1 MGEGKKAEE
10 VIEVG
15 YALAHHGDAA
25 ICFYLAES
33 LGVAEEVFV
42 KMLSEGDIVMID
54 MCMWV
59 AAGLRDASVWEHD
72 EVGERV
78 RAIVRA
84 RTGWSGGDGT

>member
-1 MGEGKKAEE
+1 MSKEPEE
-10 VIEVG
+10 VVEVG

-25 ICFYLAES
+25 ICFYLSMS
-33 LGVAEEVFV
+33 LGVAEEVFR
-42 KMLSEGDIVMID
+42 KMLAEGDIVTID

-78 RAIVRA
+78 RALVRE
-84 RTGWSGGDGT
+84 RTGWRG

>member
-1 MGEGKKAEE
+1 MREEKKAEAE

-33 LGVAEEVFV
+33 LGVAEEVFR
-42 KMLSEGDIVMID
+42 KMLSEGDIAMID

-72 EVGERV
+72 EVAERV
-78 RAIVRA
+78 RALVRE
-84 RTGWSGGDGT
+84 RTGWRG